1 MTVAV
6 DIKTGAI
13 VGQVVNLRPLVG
25 AEAGISAWPKIRVL
39 TRDGYQDVPAASVRL
54 EKVS

>member
-6 DIKTGAI
+6 DIKTNRI
-13 VGQVVNLRPLVG
+13 IGQVLDRTPVATMRRD
-25 AEAGISAWPKIRVL
+25 PKARRLYLLL
-39 TRDGYQDVPAASVRL
+39 TANGYMTVPAASVRL

>member
-6 DIKTGAI
+6 DIKTGAV
-13 VGQVVNLRPLVG
+13 VGQVLDETPNETLRRDPNAQRLYLL
-25 AEAGISAWPKIRVL
+25 L
-39 TRDGYQDVPAASVRL
+39 TKDGYTTVPAASVRL